1 MSRFGARLYAKLNL
15 SDSVRWLAM
24 ASLSP
29 SHTPPSDESTMY
41 ELSFD
46 YEQNS
51 AGEWKRVS
59 KGRSSPPTPVDKQ
72 SPHSTD
78 LIPSSSRNPSPP
90 PSTTRLSLT
99 RSESLPGIMSGLTH
113 ERPDPVPSA
122 QSALRSF
129 QRALSGPVSLPQS
142 TSQQSHTPG
151 QLSSTQARTILAGGL
166 RGAGRTVGGPR
177 RVTLEEFNQMNEKLK
192 IQQQREQ
199 EDIDLH
205 LQTAGLRQ
213 DEKENHDG
221 SLLPPID
228 TTVGPGSIH
237 RRYSPPKSAGLSDSH
252 HNYLPSRYSTSSN
265 FRSTLADV
273 VPVPQRPSLP
283 MSSASSTR
291 QLVAGPNRLSR
302 VHSIGQKKFTPSL
315 AIDKISEVDG
325 ADDGGYADPAAG
337 SETDGGAEEQPHVR
351 SQVPPTRQRVNA
363 LTHSATRPRRS
374 ASLSDAS
381 NTSAYLC
388 IVDIKCLLT
397 VTSTGAFHCTAL
409 NERGFTFWCPAGDQY
424 GSDPLSFRSDARN
437 DGGKVAPRP
446 GDSSRRWCVG

>member
-1 MSRFGARLYAKLNL
+1 
-15 SDSVRWLAM
+15 
-24 ASLSP
+24 
-29 SHTPPSDESTMY
+29 MY

-72 SPHSTD
+72 SPPSTD
-78 LIPSSSRNPSPP
+78 LIPPPSGDPSPP
-90 PSTTRLSLT
+90 PSTRLSLT
-99 RSESLPGIMSGLTH
+99 RSESLPGITSALPS

-142 TSQQSHTPG
+142 TSRQSHTPG
-151 QLSSTQARTILAGGL
+151 QLSSTHVRTILAGGL
-166 RGAGRTVGGPR
+166 RSAGRTAGGPR
-177 RVTLEEFNQMNEKLK
+177 RVTLEEFNQMNENLK
-192 IQQQREQ
+192 IQQQQGE
-199 EDIDLH
+199 IDLH
-205 LQTAGLRQ
+205 LQAAGLRQ

-221 SLLPPID
+221 TSLPPID
-228 TTVGPGSIH
+228 TTVGPSSIH

-252 HNYLPSRYSTSSN
+252 HNYLPSRYSAVGTTSSSN

-283 MSSASSTR
+283 MPSTASSTR
-291 QLVAGPNRLSR
+291 QLVAGPSRLSR
-302 VHSIGQKKFTPSL
+302 VHSHGQKKFTPGL
-315 AIDKISEVDG
+315 AIDKMKQHI
-325 ADDGGYADPAAG
+325 
-337 SETDGGAEEQPHVR
+337 R

-381 NTSAYLC
+381 ISVYLC
-388 IVDIKCLLT
+388 IVDMKRSLI
-397 VTSTGAFHCTAL
+397 VTSTGASHRTPL
-409 NERGFTFWCPAGDQY
+409 NERRFTFGAAGDQY
-424 GSDPLSFRSDARN
+424 GSDQLSFRGDACN
-437 DGGKVAPRP
+437 AGGKEAP
-446 GDSSRRWCVG
+446 